1 MSVATLH
8 PPPMLPAAE
17 AWRCGRCVSWQERP
31 LLTLSWALAV
41 ASASLAIGL
50 VGLATPV
57 EQPIHLLSY
66 VPAPE
71 GEEQG
76 ETALFELA
84 APLSGLEESLP
95 SEPDTAVEL
104 EVADFLPEVVLP
116 PLDLPELVEV
126 LTQEAVFEVPAAPQV
141 ETALTPNEPT
151 PPKPTPR
158 PTAAPRSSS
167 PPRAT
172 APSGSGAATGGTPGG
187 TGGTGTSA
195 RGQSKGYFPS
205 PPYPAAAR
213 SRGMQGTVYLS
224 ITFGADGRATAVSVS
239 RSSGYSELDR
249 AASDWVKRNWR
260 APAGQVGTFRQPVQ
274 YRLR

>member
-95 SEPDTAVEL
+95 SEPDTAAEL

-141 ETALTPNEPT
+141 ESALTPNEPT
-151 PPKPTPR
+151 PPKPSEGKAAYSTAR
-158 PTAAPRSSS
+158 PLTMAPDRVAAATAASS
-167 PPRAT
+167 AAV
-172 APSGSGAATGGTPGG
+172 APN
-187 TGGTGTSA
+187 
-195 RGQSKGYFPS
+195 R
-205 PPYPAAAR
+205 
-213 SRGMQGTVYLS
+213 
-224 ITFGADGRATAVSVS
+224 
-239 RSSGYSELDR
+239 
-249 AASDWVKRNWR
+249 
-260 APAGQVGTFRQPVQ
+260 
-274 YRLR
+274 